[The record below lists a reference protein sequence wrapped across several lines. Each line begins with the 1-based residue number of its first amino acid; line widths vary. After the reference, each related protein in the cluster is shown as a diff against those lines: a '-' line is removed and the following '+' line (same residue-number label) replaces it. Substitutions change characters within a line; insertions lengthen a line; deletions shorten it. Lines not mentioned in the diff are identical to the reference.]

1 MFSFWK
7 RNRKGKET
15 EIEEDVVLPDKVEVT
30 DILDLHGFFPEE
42 VPEIVDA
49 FIEHALE
56 LKLRQVK
63 IIHGKGKSTLKWVVA
78 KMLEAHSAVVDFY
91 DAPPDRGGWGAT
103 LVELRPLKRKP
114 VRFSNRFPQIDSD
127 KKSETNQSANA
138 DTLNQNPFPKP

>member
-114 VRFSNRFPQIDSD
+114 VRFSNRFLQIDSD